1 MRRSDWLFLLLLVVT
16 VAGVA
21 GALYFS
27 ETETERGRRLEATGT
42 ETGTALVGGAFN
54 LVDQDGIAVTE
65 NDLTGRWTLIY
76 FGYTFCPDVCP
87 VTLTNMAAA
96 IEALGTA
103 GNRVVPMFMTVD
115 PKRDTVE
122 SLKEYS
128 VHFHPR
134 TRFLT
139 GSEEEIDR
147 ATKAFRV
154 YRAIRAEG
162 GRAEGARAEAD
173 NENYLVDHTSI
184 LYLMGPDGK
193 FVTSFSHAT
202 SVAEM
207 TDRLRRLL

>member
-27 ETETERGRRLEATGT
+27 ESETERGRRLEATGT

-54 LVDQDGIAVTE
+54 LVDQDGVAVTE

-87 VTLTNMAAA
+87 VTLTNMATA
-96 IEALGTA
+96 IEALGAA

-139 GSEEEIDR
+139 GSEAEVDR
-147 ATKAFRV
+147 AMKAFRV
-154 YRAIRAEG
+154 YRAIRAENG
-162 GRAEGARAEAD
+162 

-202 SVAEM
+202 SAAEM
-207 TDRLRRLL
+207 TERLRRLI

>member
-1 MRRSDWLFLLLLVVT
+1 MRRSDWVFLFVLVATVT
-16 VAGVA
+16 AVA

-27 ETETERGRRLEATGT
+27 ESESERGRRLEATGT
-42 ETGTALVGGAFN
+42 ETGVPLIGGAFN
-54 LVDQDGIAVTE
+54 LVDQDGVAVTE
-65 NDLTGRWTLIY
+65 NELLGQWSLIY
-76 FGYTFCPDVCP
+76 FGYTYCPDVCP

-122 SLKEYS
+122 SLKDYAQ
-128 VHFHPR
+128 HFHPR

-147 ATKAFRV
+147 AMKVFRV
-154 YRAIRAEG
+154 YRNVRAEDG
-162 GRAEGARAEAD
+162 

-184 LYLMGPDGK
+184 IYVMGPDGK
-193 FVTSFSHAT
+193 FVSSFSHAT
-202 SVAEM
+202 SVPEM

>member
-1 MRRSDWLFLLLLVVT
+1 MRRSDWLFLLLLVAT
-16 VAGVA
+16 VAAVA
-21 GALYFS
+21 GALFFS

-42 ETGTALVGGAFN
+42 EGGTALVGGAFN

-65 NDLTGRWTLIY
+65 NDLIGQWTLIY

-87 VTLTNMAAA
+87 ITLTNMATA
-96 IEALGTA
+96 IDALGTV
-103 GNRVVPMFMTVD
+103 GNRVVPMFLTVD

-139 GSEEEIDR
+139 GSEVEIDR
-147 ATKAFRV
+147 AMKAFRV
-154 YRAIRAEG
+154 YRAIRAEAG
-162 GRAEGARAEAD
+162 D
-173 NENYLVDHTSI
+173 ENYLVDHTSI

-202 SVAEM
+202 SAADM